1 VTPPASRRPRR
12 GRQAP
17 TGEEAKTMPMLDLT
31 RSMLVV
37 IDVQERFYG
46 ALADVDAARL
56 ATVVERVVWLAATA
70 TALGVPA
77 LVTEE
82 DPDRHGPT
90 EAAILQALPRE
101 VPRFTKPAFGLV
113 DVPEIFAAVEATGRR
128 QVVLAGLETDVCV
141 AQSAIGLLDRG
152 FRVVV
157 AADAVFS
164 PAAVHEH
171 GLRRMSAA
179 GVELLHAKGIYYEW
193 VRTLAAARAF
203 EAAHPELVDPPGFA
217 L

>member
-1 VTPPASRRPRR
+1 
-12 GRQAP
+12 
-17 TGEEAKTMPMLDLT
+17 MPMLDLT

-37 IDVQERFYG
+37 IDVQGRFYG

-82 DPDRHGPT
+82 DPDRNGPT

-171 GLRRMSAA
+171 GIRRMSAA

>member
-1 VTPPASRRPRR
+1 
-12 GRQAP
+12 
-17 TGEEAKTMPMLDLT
+17 MPMLDLT

-56 ATVVERVVWLAATA
+56 ATVVGRVVWLAATA

-82 DPDRHGPT
+82 DPDRNGPT